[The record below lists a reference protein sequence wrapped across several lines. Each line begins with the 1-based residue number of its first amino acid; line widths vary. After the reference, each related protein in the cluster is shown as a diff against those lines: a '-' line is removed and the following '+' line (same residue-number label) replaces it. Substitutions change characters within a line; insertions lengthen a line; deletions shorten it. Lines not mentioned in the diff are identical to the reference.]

1 MAHTANQ
8 RVVPQAPMAQPWSA
22 TPLEPAAA
30 ARDDQLHLAGPW
42 LEQVVPLDWLA
53 AMANLLDFG
62 LVLLKPD
69 HGMVFANAA
78 AHRLAQDMPGLCS
91 LVPSFSFAQAS
102 DRLRLRVALGKAS
115 LGVGSTLRVGAGQGL
130 PVRVLPVRSPVGEL
144 PQWAW
149 VALGRPM
156 RAGAA
161 ALDYLANSCD
171 LTSSERGV
179 LDQLCKGLT
188 PAQVARDN
196 GVALCT
202 VRSQIAAVRAKTG
215 AANIPHLLQQV
226 AQVPPV
232 TGFCTHVP

>member
-1 MAHTANQ
+1 MAHTALHISPTPLPAGQ
-8 RVVPQAPMAQPWSA
+8 PAPQAAA
-22 TPLEPAAA
+22 GEPRRTAAPQEA
-30 ARDDQLHLAGPW
+30 ERW

-69 HGMVFANAA
+69 QSMVFANAA
-78 AHRLAQDMPGLCS
+78 AHRLADELPGVCS
-91 LVPSFSFAQAS
+91 VNPAFSFVQPG
-102 DRLRLRVALGKAS
+102 DRLRLRVALGKAA
-115 LGVGSTLRVGAGQGL
+115 LGVGSSLRVGGDGGL
-130 PVRVLPVRSPVGEL
+130 PVRVLPVRAPHGEL

-149 VALGRPM
+149 LALGRPV

-161 ALDYLANSCD
+161 ALDHVAHSFG
-171 LTSSERGV
+171 LTPSERGV
-179 LDQLCKGLT
+179 LAQLCQGHA
-188 PAQVARDN
+188 PARVARDN

-232 TGFCTHVP
+232 TGFCTHVA